1 MQYLLNFFVLLS
13 KFWRSLQ
20 ASSLDEKVHQVQKQH
35 FNSSATL
42 GRGRSP
48 TRNELLKVWQDSR
61 TPSWD
66 GDGALPVELVT
77 YINACDFIDSMP
89 LSCPLHSIAVEPDGH
104 LTFEWYRHT
113 RWILSVSISPERIVC
128 YAGLFGNNEHKGAE
142 KFVVQ
147 IPQIILD
154 LIQRV

>member
-1 MQYLLNFFVLLS
+1 MSSISSFKGNSETAFYLE
-13 KFWRSLQ
+13 Q
-20 ASSLDEKVHQVQKQH
+20 KVNHLRKQH
-35 FNSSATL
+35 FRSSAAL
-42 GRGRSP
+42 GQLRA
-48 TRNELLKVWQDSR
+48 RNELLKIWQDSCA
-61 TPSWD
+61 PNWD